1 MASATVTG
9 PIRESRINQI
19 LYAGEAGLRTI
30 QAAVDFAVNDGG
42 NFAVVIEAGYAG
54 TEAISSIVNGSTNVY
69 LADRRN
75 AALQNYVWN
84 GTNYTA
90 ANFTQGGTINGTTL
104 NFNLGPSNISDHWK
118 IATLPVPTVATTDLI
133 EVRVAGYE
141 MQNPPSVLDCFFEN
155 RVPASEYTRTGPRWQ
170 KIGIQRYE
178 EADGSATIYAVSE
191 ADESEYW
198 LMLISVT
205 FAYGA
210 TIVAPFGEAAIPTGT
225 LVFDTMDEE
234 TYPPLIGVDSTGAV
248 LTGDISAANAIVSGD
263 VTTGAIITTA
273 YATSPVPAG
282 SAMLAFDPEGTGGSG
297 SADLLV
303 TGVTGAV
310 EPAFNLQM
318 QDYTGGNAH
327 TYIRCDIN
335 PATQNPRVL
344 IPVDLDVSGDLSADD
359 AAFIGDLS
367 AADATLTGTI
377 SAASAIVSGDLSAD
391 DAAFN
396 TCEVDGSPVRTF
408 ANTPDG
414 GGGMVYPP
422 TGVPQ
427 STGTGWGAS
436 IDPATVAFLNHPNV
450 GDIDTSGNLAAANA
464 TFTGEISA
472 EDATFNTCEVE
483 GSPVRTFANTPDG
496 GGGMVYPPTGVPQST
511 GTGWGASIDPATVA
525 FLNHPNIGDID
536 TSGNVAAASVTTTGN
551 VAATGNLSAG
561 PATFLNAD
569 GSLACGYSGRAQ
581 LASAGSGFS
590 NFTLNGN
597 NTNGNRLGFVG
608 GGPGDPNLYMD
619 VPANGYFIYRVANT
633 VISNLMPNGTVT
645 MTGGLIAGG
654 TAQASAVKVVGT
666 PTPISDLTQNNVAIQ
681 TDAAGPYVA
690 FVNAAA
696 PTDQK
701 YTDITTGTSTFSL
714 RFISDDFSTIGWPL
728 TISRIGTTVNQV
740 NFNGS
745 MLVNGPLTITGDLA
759 VSGNKQ
765 FAIPHPLLAAKRL
778 IHACLEGP
786 EAAVFYRG
794 EGRTIDGKALI
805 ELPDY
810 FEALTRKEGR
820 TIQITEIMEDGDGRY
835 QFGTSL
841 AAGRIVDG
849 RFRVHSAT
857 ASASFCWQVT
867 AVRADVKPLETVA
880 DELPK

>member
-42 NFAVVIEAGYAG
+42 NFVVVIEAGYAG

-75 AALQNYVWN
+75 AALQNYVW
-84 GTNYTA
+84 
-90 ANFTQGGTINGTTL
+90 
-104 NFNLGPSNISDHWK
+104 
-118 IATLPVPTVATTDLI
+118 
-133 EVRVAGYE
+133 
-141 MQNPPSVLDCFFEN
+141 
-155 RVPASEYTRTGPRWQ
+155 SEQVYIP
-170 KIGIQRYE
+170 
-178 EADGSATIYAVSE
+178 
-191 ADESEYW
+191 
-198 LMLISVT
+198 
-205 FAYGA
+205 
-210 TIVAPFGEAAIPTGT
+210 APFMQASPFFGLGTPPGAAIYSPDGQQ
-225 LVFDTMDEE
+225 
-234 TYPPLIGVDSTGAV
+234 VDINAGSGIFLNGDVVASSDARIE
-248 LTGDISAANAIVSGD
+248 GDI
-263 VTTGAIITTA
+263 TTGALFTTA
-273 YATSPVPAG
+273 YATSPVPGG
-282 SAMLAFDPEGTGGSG
+282 SAMLAFDPKGTGGSG
-297 SADLLV
+297 SADLLI
-303 TGVTGAV
+303 TGVTGAA
-310 EPAFNLQM
+310 EPAFNVQM

-327 TYIRCDIN
+327 TYIRCDLN

-344 IPVDLDVSGDLSADD
+344 IPVDLDVLGDLSAED
-359 AAFIGDLS
+359 AAFIGGLS
-367 AADATLTGTI
+367 AANATLTGTI
-377 SAASAIVSGDLSAD
+377 SAGSAIVSGDISAE
-391 DAAFN
+391 AAEFN
-396 TCEVDGSPVRTF
+396 SCDVDGSPVRTF
-408 ANTPDG
+408 ANTPDNG
-414 GGGMVYPP
+414 GGATYPP
-422 TGVPQ
+422 PGIGV
-427 STGTGWGAS
+427 STGTTWGAS

-450 GDIDTSGNLAAANA
+450 
-464 TFTGEISA
+464 
-472 EDATFNTCEVE
+472 
-483 GSPVRTFANTPDG
+483 
-496 GGGMVYPPTGVPQST
+496 
-511 GTGWGASIDPATVA
+511 
-525 FLNHPNIGDID
+525 GDID

-714 RFISDDFSTIGWPL
+714 RFISDDFNTIGWPL